1 MPPPTKRQKQA
12 KQQRTSGLR
21 SFHNGLVEDLLEIT
35 MDPDYQLDSQD
46 ANSDNEDSFAVGDM
60 SFSLLDCNIEDEL
73 EQCSDKSDSVDIV
86 CVGEKR
92 KCSNDKGIL
101 EEFEAEDAPDY
112 AEECAHKAVVSA
124 HQFWADIMNSVS
136 LKAINYI
143 PSRINPTTLNVS

>member
-12 KQQRTSGLR
+12 KQQRTSGSK

-35 MDPDYQLDSQD
+35 MDLNYQLDSQD
-46 ANSDNEDSFAVGDM
+46 DSDDEDSSTVGDM
-60 SFSLLDCNIEDEL
+60 LFSLLDCNIEDE
-73 EQCSDKSDSVDIV
+73 SDSDDIV
-86 CVGEKR
+86 CVGER
-92 KCSNDKGIL
+92 KGGNDKGTL

-136 LKAINYI
+136 LKAINHI
-143 PSRINPTTLNVS
+143 PSRINLMMLNTL